1 MAREHHRYC
10 GFAPHCRGR
19 GRGSLFARVVNHH
32 LLTVALGCRTSLNN
46 PYRLQ
51 SRLAVIGGVRGNV
64 QQNQFP
70 SIRVLQLQTSGLNGL
85 ISAQEDRADGAL
97 RSEEHTY
104 ELQSLMRISYAV
116 FYLNK
121 KNTTLQKLQT

>member
-1 MAREHHRYC
+1 MARENHRYW

-19 GRGSLFARVVNHH
+19 GRGSLFARVVTHH

-51 SRLAVIGGVRGNV
+51 SRLAVIGGVSGKV

-70 SIRVLQLQTSGLNGL
+70 SIRVLPPQTSGINGL
-85 ISAQEDRADGAL
+85 ISAEVDRAAGAL
-97 RSEEHTY
+97 PR
-104 ELQSLMRISYAV
+104 QAV
-116 FYLNK
+116 TSAGESVKAHLA
-121 KNTTLQKLQT
+121 LERR